1 MLVNH
6 LIKTCKNIQQ
16 TFNFSKTAL
25 SISSNLN
32 YANLLNNFSKPIDFQ
47 VKFGFLFIF
56 QEHILDLT
64 DEIELRKIRED
75 EIIRSHHMDKKHI
88 IDEMEDLKVAII

>member
-1 MLVNH
+1 M
-6 LIKTCKNIQQ
+6 
-16 TFNFSKTAL
+16 
-25 SISSNLN
+25 
-32 YANLLNNFSKPIDFQ
+32 
-47 VKFGFLFIF
+47 FIF

>member
-6 LIKTCKNIQQ
+6 LIKHVKIYNKI
-16 TFNFSKTAL
+16 AL
-25 SISSNLN
+25 SILSNSN
-32 YANLLNNFSKPIDFQ
+32 YANFQNNFSKHIDVQ
-47 VKFGFLFIF
+47 VKFWFFYVF

-88 IDEMEDLKVAII
+88 IDEMEHLKVTLI